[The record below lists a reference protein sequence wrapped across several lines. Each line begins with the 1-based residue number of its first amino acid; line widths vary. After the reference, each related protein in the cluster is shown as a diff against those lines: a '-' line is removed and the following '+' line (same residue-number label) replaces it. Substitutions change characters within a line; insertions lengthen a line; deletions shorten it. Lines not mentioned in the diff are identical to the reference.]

1 MISVVPRVMLS
12 MALVAVT
19 LMIGTAAH
27 GSPLKNE
34 DANVAGQWKTLSLT
48 QNRIGYELTLRKAS
62 AGVGQSTYQGTL
74 QFRHR
79 AGRQTKPMKVRLAVG
94 AQSKASYRVTI
105 VMPGGAL
112 ATGKGTVSGR
122 LYKSDGSMYF
132 PKCSK
137 VWPLA
142 MKGEEDTDCLFREMP
157 N

>member
-1 MISVVPRVMLS
+1 
-12 MALVAVT
+12 
-19 LMIGTAAH
+19 
-27 GSPLKNE
+27 
-34 DANVAGQWKTLSLT
+34 LSLT

-62 AGVGQSTYQGTL
+62 AGVGQSIYQGTL

-79 AGRQTKPMKVRLAVG
+79 DGRQTKPIKVRLAVG
-94 AQSKASYRVTI
+94 AQSKGSFRVTI
-105 VMPGGAL
+105 VTRGGAL
-112 ATGKGTVSGR
+112 TTGKQAVSGR

-132 PKCSK
+132 PRCSK

>member
-1 MISVVPRVMLS
+1 MV
-12 MALVAVT
+12 LVAVT

-79 AGRQTKPMKVRLAVG
+79 DGRQTKPIKVRLAVG
-94 AQSKASYRVTI
+94 AQSKASYHCHAGWRV
-105 VMPGGAL
+105 GNW
-112 ATGKGTVSGR
+112 KRNCEWSTV
-122 LYKSDGSMYF
+122 
-132 PKCSK
+132 
-137 VWPLA
+137 
-142 MKGEEDTDCLFREMP
+142 
-157 N
+157 